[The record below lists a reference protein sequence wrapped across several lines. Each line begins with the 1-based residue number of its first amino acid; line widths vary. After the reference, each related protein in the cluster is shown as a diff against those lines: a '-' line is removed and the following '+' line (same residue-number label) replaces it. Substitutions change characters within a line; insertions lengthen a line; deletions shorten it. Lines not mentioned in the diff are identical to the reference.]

1 MLASHDR
8 FPYSALPLRAK
19 YTWPGGK
26 RLAVYVAV
34 NIEHFPYGV
43 QCGVDLD
50 RQTQPWSQR
59 SWLWR
64 EYGNRIG
71 EWRLIELFD
80 ELKLQVGVIANTAN
94 YLHCTPLIDAHRRR
108 GDELIAHGR
117 SNAER
122 QIEMD
127 EPTERAMVREVTD
140 FMTDKD
146 RVKPSGWLSPYLTP
160 SLVTTDLLAEAGY
173 QYVLDWGICD
183 EQPFWVKSAHG
194 PILAVPYPIELNDQP
209 AVVYRHASAQD
220 YADMLVDNFDE
231 MLRRSHDTPLVF
243 VISLHSFIMGQPFR
257 LARLRRALQH
267 VLSHQDEIWVTLPGE
282 ISRYYRQLPTELQLH
297 ADPLQAP

>member
-1 MLASHDR
+1 MLPSHNR
-8 FPYSALPLRAK
+8 FKYSGIKQRPVFD
-19 YTWPGGK
+19 WPGGK
-26 RLAVYVAV
+26 RLAVYIAV

-80 ELKLQVGVIANTAN
+80 ELSLPVGVIVNTEN
-94 YLHCTPLIDAHRRR
+94 YEHCPELIAAHRAR

-122 QIEMD
+122 QIEMSED
-127 EPTERAMVREVTD
+127 TERSMIAEVTALMEKAD
-140 FMTDKD
+140 GL
-146 RVKPSGWLSPYLTP
+146 RPQGWLSPYLTP
-160 SLVTTDLLAEAGY
+160 SAVTSDLLSEAGY
-173 QYVLDWGICD
+173 SYVLDWGICD
-183 EQPFWVKSAHG
+183 EQPFWVDTRNE
-194 PILAVPYPIELNDQP
+194 PILSVPYPIELNDQP
-209 AVVYRHASAQD
+209 AIAYRHNSAAE
-220 YADMLVDNFDE
+220 YCDMIVENFDE
-231 MLRRSHDTPLVF
+231 MLRRSEDAPLVC

-257 LARLRRALQH
+257 LARLRKALQH
-267 VLSHQDEIWVTLPGE
+267 IMSHKDDVWLTLPGE
-282 ISRYYRQLPTELQLH
+282 VAKYYRSLPASLQL
-297 ADPLQAP
+297 AAK

>member
-1 MLASHDR
+1 MLPSHNR
-8 FPYSALPLRAK
+8 FKYSGIKQRPVFS
-19 YTWPGGK
+19 WPGGK
-26 RLAVYVAV
+26 RLAVYIAV

-80 ELKLQVGVIANTAN
+80 ELNLPVGVIVNTEN
-94 YLHCTPLIDAHRRR
+94 YEHCPELIAAHRDR

-122 QIEMD
+122 QIEMSED
-127 EPTERAMVREVTD
+127 TERAMIAEVTALMEKAD
-140 FMTDKD
+140 G
-146 RVKPSGWLSPYLTP
+146 RRPQGWLSPYLTP
-160 SLVTTDLLAEAGY
+160 SLVTSDLLSEAGY
-173 QYVLDWGICD
+173 SYVLDWGICD
-183 EQPFWVKSAHG
+183 EQPFWVDTRNQ
-194 PILAVPYPIELNDQP
+194 PILSVPYPIELNDQP
-209 AVVYRHASAQD
+209 AIAYRHNSAAE
-220 YADMLVDNFDE
+220 YCDMIVENFDE
-231 MLRRSHDTPLVF
+231 MLRRSADAPLVC

-257 LARLRRALQH
+257 LARLRKALQH
-267 VLSHQDEIWVTLPGE
+267 IMSHKDQVWITLPGE
-282 ISRYYRQLPTELQLH
+282 VAQHYLSLPPSLQL
-297 ADPLQAP
+297 AAK

>member
-1 MLASHDR
+1 MLPSHNR
-8 FPYSALPLRAK
+8 FKYSGIKQRPVFD
-19 YTWPGGK
+19 WPGGK

-71 EWRLIELFD
+71 EWRLIDLFD
-80 ELKLQVGVIANTAN
+80 ELNLSVGVIVNTEN
-94 YLHCTPLIDAHRRR
+94 YEHCPELIAAHRDR

-122 QIEMD
+122 QIEMSED
-127 EPTERAMVREVTD
+127 TERAMIAEVTTLMEKAD
-140 FMTDKD
+140 GK
-146 RVKPSGWLSPYLTP
+146 RPQGWLSPYLTP
-160 SLVTTDLLAEAGY
+160 SLLTSDLLSEAGY
-173 QYVLDWGICD
+173 SYLLDWGICD
-183 EQPFWVKSAHG
+183 EQPFWVDTRDQ
-194 PILAVPYPIELNDQP
+194 PILSVPYPIELNDQP
-209 AVVYRHASAQD
+209 AIAYRHNSAAE
-220 YADMLVDNFDE
+220 YCDMIVENFDE
-231 MLRRSHDTPLVF
+231 MLRCSVDAPLVC

-257 LARLRRALQH
+257 LARLRKALQH
-267 VLSHQDEIWVTLPGE
+267 IMSHKDEVWMTLPGE
-282 ISRYYRQLPTELQLH
+282 VARHYRSLPAALQL
-297 ADPLQAP
+297 AAT

>member
-1 MLASHDR
+1 MLPSHNR
-8 FPYSALPLRAK
+8 FKYSGIKQRPVFS
-19 YTWPGGK
+19 WPGGK

-71 EWRLIELFD
+71 EWRLIDLFNELN
-80 ELKLQVGVIANTAN
+80 LPVGVIVNTEN
-94 YLHCTPLIDAHRRR
+94 YAHCPELIAAHRDR

-122 QIEMD
+122 QIEMSED
-127 EPTERAMVREVTD
+127 TERAMIAEVTALMEKAD
-140 FMTDKD
+140 G
-146 RVKPSGWLSPYLTP
+146 RRPQGWLSPYLTP
-160 SLVTTDLLAEAGY
+160 SLVTSDLLSEAGY
-173 QYVLDWGICD
+173 SYVLDWGICD
-183 EQPFWVKSAHG
+183 EQPFWVDTRNQ
-194 PILAVPYPIELNDQP
+194 PILSVPYPIELNDQP
-209 AVVYRHASAQD
+209 AIAYRHNSAAE
-220 YADMLVDNFDE
+220 YCDMIVENFDE
-231 MLRRSHDTPLVF
+231 MLRRSADAPLVC

-257 LARLRRALQH
+257 LARLRKALQH
-267 VLSHQDEIWVTLPGE
+267 IMSHKDQVWMTLPGE
-282 ISRYYRQLPTELQLH
+282 VAQHYRSLPTALQL
-297 ADPLQAP
+297 AAK

>member
-1 MLASHDR
+1 MLPSHNR
-8 FPYSALPLRAK
+8 FKYSGIKQRPVFS
-19 YTWPGGK
+19 WPGGK

-71 EWRLIELFD
+71 EWRLIDLFNELN
-80 ELKLQVGVIANTAN
+80 LPVGVIVNTEN
-94 YLHCTPLIDAHRRR
+94 YAHCPELIAAHRDR

-122 QIEMD
+122 QIEMSED
-127 EPTERAMVREVTD
+127 TERAMIAEVTALMEKAD
-140 FMTDKD
+140 G
-146 RVKPSGWLSPYLTP
+146 RRPQGWLSPYLTP
-160 SLVTTDLLAEAGY
+160 SLVTSDLLSEAGY
-173 QYVLDWGICD
+173 SYVLDWGICD
-183 EQPFWVKSAHG
+183 EQPFWVKAKSA
-194 PILAVPYPIELNDQP
+194 PLLAMPYPIELNDQP
-209 AVVYRHASAQD
+209 SVVYRRNTAVE
-220 YADMLVDNFDE
+220 YAEMLVDNFDE
-231 MLRRSHDTPLVF
+231 MLIKSEVTPLVF
-243 VISLHSFIMGQPFR
+243 AISIHTFILGQPFR

-267 VLSHQDEIWVTLPGE
+267 MLAQRERVWVALPQQICSHYVGLPAE
-282 ISRYYRQLPTELQLH
+282 VQLH
-297 ADPLQAP
+297 AA

>member
-1 MLASHDR
+1 MLPSHNR
-8 FPYSALPLRAK
+8 FKYSGIKQRPQFS
-19 YTWPGGK
+19 WPGGK

-71 EWRLIELFD
+71 EWRLIDLFD
-80 ELKLQVGVIANTAN
+80 ELNLSVGVIVNTEN
-94 YLHCTPLIDAHRRR
+94 YEHCPELVAAHRDR

-122 QIEMD
+122 QIEMSED
-127 EPTERAMVREVTD
+127 TERAMISEVTQIMEKAD
-140 FMTDKD
+140 GK
-146 RVKPSGWLSPYLTP
+146 RPQGWLSPYLTP
-160 SLVTTDLLAEAGY
+160 SPVTSDLLSEAGY
-173 QYVLDWGICD
+173 SYLLDWGICD
-183 EQPFWVKSAHG
+183 EQPFWVETREQ
-194 PILAVPYPIELNDQP
+194 PILSVPYPIELNDQP
-209 AVVYRHASAQD
+209 AIAYRHNSAAE
-220 YADMLVDNFDE
+220 YCDMIVENFDE
-231 MLRRSHDTPLVF
+231 MLRQSAEAPLVC

-257 LARLRRALQH
+257 LARLRKALQH
-267 VLSHQDEIWVTLPGE
+267 ILSHKDQVWMTLPGE
-282 ISRYYRQLPTELQLH
+282 VANHYRGLPAHLQL
-297 ADPLQAP
+297 AAK

>member
-1 MLASHDR
+1 MLPSHNR
-8 FPYSALPLRAK
+8 FKYSGIKQRPVFD
-19 YTWPGGK
+19 WPGGK

-71 EWRLIELFD
+71 EWRLIDLFD
-80 ELKLQVGVIANTAN
+80 ELNLSVGVIVNTEN
-94 YLHCTPLIDAHRRR
+94 YEHCPELIAAHRDR

-122 QIEMD
+122 QIEMSED
-127 EPTERAMVREVTD
+127 TERAMIAEVTALMEKAD
-140 FMTDKD
+140 GK
-146 RVKPSGWLSPYLTP
+146 RPQGWLSPYLTP
-160 SLVTTDLLAEAGY
+160 SLLTSDLLSEAGY
-173 QYVLDWGICD
+173 SYLLDWGICD
-183 EQPFWVKSAHG
+183 EQPFWVDTRDQ
-194 PILAVPYPIELNDQP
+194 PILSVPYPIELNDQP
-209 AVVYRHASAQD
+209 AIAYRHNSAAE
-220 YADMLVDNFDE
+220 YCDMIVENFDE
-231 MLRRSHDTPLVF
+231 MLRCSADAPLVC

-257 LARLRRALQH
+257 LARLRKALQH
-267 VLSHQDEIWVTLPGE
+267 IMSHKDEVWMTLPGE
-282 ISRYYRQLPTELQLH
+282 VAQHYRSLPASLQL
-297 ADPLQAP
+297 AAK

>member
-1 MLASHDR
+1 MLPSHNR
-8 FPYSALPLRAK
+8 FKYSGIKQRPVFD
-19 YTWPGGK
+19 WPGGK

-71 EWRLIELFD
+71 EWRLIDLFD
-80 ELKLQVGVIANTAN
+80 ELNLSVGVIVNTEN
-94 YLHCTPLIDAHRRR
+94 YEHCPELIAAHRDR

-122 QIEMD
+122 QIEMSED
-127 EPTERAMVREVTD
+127 TERAMIAEVTALMEKAD
-140 FMTDKD
+140 GK
-146 RVKPSGWLSPYLTP
+146 RPQGWLSPYLTP
-160 SLVTTDLLAEAGY
+160 SLLTSDLLSEAGY
-173 QYVLDWGICD
+173 SYLLDWGICD
-183 EQPFWVKSAHG
+183 EQPFWVDTRDQ
-194 PILAVPYPIELNDQP
+194 PILSVPYPIELNDQP
-209 AVVYRHASAQD
+209 AIAYRHNSAAE
-220 YADMLVDNFDE
+220 YCDMIVENFDE
-231 MLRRSHDTPLVF
+231 MLRCSVDAPLVC

-257 LARLRRALQH
+257 LARLRKALQH
-267 VLSHQDEIWVTLPGE
+267 IMSHKDEVWMTLPGE
-282 ISRYYRQLPTELQLH
+282 VARHYRSLPAALQL
-297 ADPLQAP
+297 AAT